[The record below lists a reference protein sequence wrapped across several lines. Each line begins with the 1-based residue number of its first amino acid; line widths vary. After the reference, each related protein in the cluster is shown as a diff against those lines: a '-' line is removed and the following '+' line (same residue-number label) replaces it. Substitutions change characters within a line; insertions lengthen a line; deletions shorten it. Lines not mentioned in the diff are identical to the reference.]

1 MKKFFSFITVAF
13 CFCMLTTTFVSCGDD
28 KADNPNPENNQN
40 ADSDPAPAPATS
52 AVTKAD
58 LIGAWDV
65 WANGAPFTY
74 TFTDSKLTIKQTFQG
89 QEQTL
94 FDGAYTLEN
103 GRLSYVFNNENTS
116 MDLEMIHNKT
126 VMLAISIIPA
136 DQSYSGE
143 EERQTSFAYR
153 QGAQIPVTKA
163 DVQGKWYWQSE
174 HGFVGARAVLILDG
188 DNFDLIITPWGQRN
202 TGTFTYENGYIHF
215 NTQNFYT
222 SRYDNEDHMNGENPE
237 ATVWKVV
244 GEEGTWGGGDVPDPI
259 DAFIPNGTV
268 AYSTLANLQVEYT
281 KK

>member
-1 MKKFFSFITVAF
+1 MIMKKIFSIVAVAF
-13 CFCMLTTTFVSCGDD
+13 CFCALTTTFISCGDD
-28 KADNPNPENNQN
+28 KGDDPTPP
-40 ADSDPAPAPATS
+40 PAPAPA

-136 DQSYSGE
+136 SQSYSGE

-163 DVQGKWYWQSE
+163 DVQGKWYWESKAGF
-174 HGFVGARAVLILDG
+174 HGIRAVLKLEG
-188 DNFDLIITPWGQRN
+188 DNFDLIITPWGERH
-202 TGTFTYENGYIHF
+202 TGTFTYQNGYLHF
-215 NTQNFYT
+215 TTLHSYS
-222 SRYDNEDHMNGENPE
+222 SRYDNEEHMNGENPE
-237 ATVWKVV
+237 ATVWRDYDDPSVNSGSGV
-244 GEEGTWGGGDVPDPI
+244 VPDPI
-259 DAFIPNGTV
+259 DAFIPNGTA